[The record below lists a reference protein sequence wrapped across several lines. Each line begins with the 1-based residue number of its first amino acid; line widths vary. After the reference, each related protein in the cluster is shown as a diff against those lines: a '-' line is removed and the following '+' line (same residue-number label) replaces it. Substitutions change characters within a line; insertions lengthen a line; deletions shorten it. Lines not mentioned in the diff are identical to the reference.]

1 MTEAATLCD
10 GRPSFAHERH
20 AGLLL
25 WWAEGK
31 WWVGKR
37 EELGQGRGWMKAKS
51 EAARPDAAG
60 AALEWLVFSKEA
72 RTWVVADLACT
83 PAYTVLLQS
92 ASPSSAAAA
101 GEGLGAQQVQS
112 IGRVLVLFRPRPP
125 APPPASAAHA
135 GRARRHR

>member
-1 MTEAATLCD
+1 M
-10 GRPSFAHERH
+10 
-20 AGLLL
+20 
-25 WWAEGK
+25 
-31 WWVGKR
+31 GKR
-37 EELGQGRGWMKAKS
+37 EELGQGRGWIKAKS

-101 GEGLGAQQVQS
+101 GEGLGAQLQREKLGAYLESGAVNGKPCFS
-112 IGRVLVLFRPRPP
+112 HHYLP
-125 APPPASAAHA
+125 
-135 GRARRHR
+135 

>member
-1 MTEAATLCD
+1 MMEAATLCD

-37 EELGQGRGWMKAKS
+37 EELGQGRGWIKAKS
-51 EAARPDAAG
+51 QAARPDAPGAG
-60 AALEWLVFSKEA
+60 LEWLIFSKEA

-83 PAYTVLLQS
+83 PAHTVRL
-92 ASPSSAAAA
+92 
-101 GEGLGAQQVQS
+101 GLVS
-112 IGRVLVLFRPRPP
+112 VLVLGLGLGPGLGLGLEP
-125 APPPASAAHA
+125 
-135 GRARRHR
+135 